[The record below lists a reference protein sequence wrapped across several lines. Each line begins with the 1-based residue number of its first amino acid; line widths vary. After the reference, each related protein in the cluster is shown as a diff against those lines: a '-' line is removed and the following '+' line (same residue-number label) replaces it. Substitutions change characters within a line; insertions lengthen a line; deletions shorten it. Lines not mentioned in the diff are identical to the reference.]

1 MRKAKD
7 PGPHLRV
14 DPIACQG
21 HGLCIEAFPEMVS
34 RDPWGYPV
42 LAPHPI
48 PPRLMRHAERA
59 VAVCP
64 VLALRIARL

>member
-1 MRKAKD
+1 MSRTKAS
-7 PGPHLRV
+7 GARLRV

-21 HGLCIEAFPEMVS
+21 HGLCIEAFPEMIG

-42 LAPHPI
+42 LSPDSI

-64 VLALRIARL
+64 ALALRIAGT